1 MELDIQKACRLGN
14 VELLKSILTTNPAI
28 INELD
33 SKLGWAPIY
42 RAVICGHYNVTEYLL
57 KSGADPN
64 TKNKLGETP
73 LHQAADNGQHDLAT
87 VLLKHGADPNL

>member
-14 VELLKSILTTNPAI
+14 VELLRTILEKDPTV

-42 RAVICGHYNVTEYLL
+42 RAVICGHLNVTELLL
-57 KSGADPN
+57 KQGADPN
-64 TKNKLGETP
+64 ARNKLGESP
-73 LHQAADNGQHDLAT
+73 LHQAADNGQHALAT
-87 VLLKHGADPNL
+87 VLL